1 MRARTA
7 TRLRGLTAAVLLL
20 GAAIGLPT
28 VLAAT
33 VGDPLHSWPS
43 LTGGQLSDP
52 DVIAIL
58 AAVFWLAWLSFVI
71 PAMLEIILAIRV
83 RITHRPA
90 RHIQIPLLGGQQD
103 LARHLI
109 AAVLLLL
116 PAHTAAG
123 SAPPVRGHP
132 TTNVA
137 ISTAAWTTPAT
148 PPSAHHNDDHRARAT
163 GRERTYV
170 IPDVGGMRSYWALA
184 ENYLGAGTRWREIW
198 HLNQGR
204 THADGTVMD
213 TPRQLHAGWTI
224 LIPSADNTTSA
235 TGHDHGG
242 DGPTTQVTVADG
254 DTLSGIAAQQGVR
267 DWQQLWDANSDRT
280 EPHGQRLTD
289 PDLIY
294 PGWTLDLPTSSPRPG
309 REPRPSNRTS
319 AHPPAAGHHPDRQA
333 SAPPSADT
341 GTRGTPEE
349 RSAPT
354 PVPPGAT
361 ASSAAHDPVAP
372 SASAPARAP
381 EGHDEHLHAGHRLP
395 VVPLE
400 IGLAAAAAVATLDR
414 ARRIAQRRRRV
425 GHRPLPPSAPLRR
438 VEADLRQAARVT
450 HPAVATVELAAAL
463 TATSPTAVDIG
474 FVTAR
479 NDGAVDLHLDPP
491 NFDVP
496 PPPPFVAIPSG
507 WRLPA
512 EATGFSFAVDSVDE
526 PVPTLTPIGRTSDG
540 QVLVDLA
547 HHGPVSI
554 AGDPDTVTQFLT
566 QLAEALLAAPWSGRV
581 FLTVPATLCDQLGD
595 HEHVTIDDST
605 PTLPSVV
612 PPATTGTEEPGWCTT
627 PIYLYLGWAAT
638 DPVDDLLQTA
648 ADPSTA
654 VYAILNGAHHE
665 TSVWTLDG
673 DRLTIPGIDE
683 PVIVTLPA
691 PDQPDASDLIA
702 FTRTAEQA
710 PVGDPRL
717 PDHTLDAPPHRAT
730 TSRQLNL
737 LGPVE
742 LAGVD
747 TPRRTQILNLLA
759 YLALHRRGAD
769 HDTLD
774 TVLWKKQVGG
784 KTLRNRMHEARRLVD
799 GAITDGPIWRLTDEV
814 TTDWQRFTALAAG
827 TPAEQRE
834 ALRLVRG
841 RPFEGLDYADWLDLE
856 GARSEV
862 EAAIVDL
869 ALTVA
874 ERELDAGDPDAA
886 YLAARAGL
894 DASRYEERLHRLAI
908 HAAEA
913 AGHTTVVE
921 TLKAEMR
928 TAIEDDI
935 EPDGALEPKTIELYE
950 RIRRPRAAT
959 GT

>member
-7 TRLRGLTAAVLLL
+7 TRLRGLTAAILLL
-20 GAAIGLPT
+20 AAVIGLPT
-28 VLAAT
+28 ALAGT
-33 VGDPLHSWPS
+33 VGDPLQSWPS
-43 LTGGQLSDP
+43 LMGGQLSDT

-71 PAMLEIILAIRV
+71 PAMLEMILAIRT

-90 RHIQIPLLGGQQD
+90 RHIRIPLLGGQQD

-116 PAHTAAG
+116 PAHSAAG
-123 SAPPVRGHP
+123 SAPLVRGHP
-132 TTNVA
+132 ATNVA
-137 ISTAAWTTPAT
+137 ISTAAWTVPAT
-148 PPSAHHNDDHRARAT
+148 PRSAHHNGDHRTRAT
-163 GRERTYV
+163 GRERSYV

-184 ENYLGAGTRWREIW
+184 EHYLGDGTRWREIW

-204 THADGTVMD
+204 THADGTVVD
-213 TPRQLHAGWTI
+213 TPSQLHAGWTI
-224 LIPSADNTTSA
+224 LIPSADNTDSA

-254 DTLSGIAAQQGVR
+254 DTLSGIAAQQGVS
-267 DWQQLWDANSDRT
+267 DWQQLWDANADRA

-309 REPRPSNRTS
+309 REPGPSNGTS
-319 AHPPAAGHHPDRQA
+319 AHPPAAGHHPDRQT
-333 SAPPSADT
+333 SPPDN
-341 GTRGTPEE
+341 GTRGVPEGQ
-349 RSAPT
+349 SAPT
-354 PVPPGAT
+354 PATPPAT
-361 ASSAAHDPVAP
+361 KPPTTHDPIAP
-372 SASAPARAP
+372 SASSAPAPIRAP
-381 EGHDEHLHAGHRLP
+381 QGHDQHLHTGHRLP

-400 IGLAAAAAVATLDR
+400 IGLAAAAAVAALDR

-425 GHRPLPPSAPLRR
+425 GHRPLPPPAPLRR
-438 VEADLRQAARVT
+438 VEADLRYAARVT
-450 HPAVATVELAAAL
+450 HPAVAAVELATAL
-463 TATSPTAVDIG
+463 TATSPTAVDIS

-479 NDGAVDLHLDPP
+479 DDGAVDLHLGPP
-491 NFDVP
+491 NSDVP
-496 PPPPFVAIPSG
+496 PPPPFVAIPGG

-526 PVPTLTPIGRTSDG
+526 RVPALTPIGRTSDG

-566 QLAEALLAAPWSGRV
+566 QLAVALLATPWSGRV
-581 FLTVPATLCDQLGD
+581 FLTVPATLRDQLGEQ
-595 HEHVTIDDST
+595 EHVTIENG
-605 PTLPSVV
+605 PPALPSVV
-612 PPATTGTEEPGWCTT
+612 PSAVTGAEEPGWCTT
-627 PIYLYLGWAAT
+627 PIYLYLGWSAA
-638 DPVDDLLQTA
+638 DPVDGLLQTA
-648 ADPSTA
+648 ADPTTG
-654 VYAILNGAHHE
+654 VHAILNGAHHE

-683 PVIVTLPA
+683 PVTVTLPE

-702 FTRTAEQA
+702 FTRSAEQA

-747 TPRRTQILNLLA
+747 TPRRTQILNLLT

-862 EAAIVDL
+862 EATVVDL

-908 HAAEA
+908 RAAKA
-913 AGHTTVVE
+913 AGHTSIVD

-935 EPDGALEPKTIELYE
+935 EPDGALEPETLDLYA
-950 RIRRPRAAT
+950 RVRRGRAAT
-959 GT
+959 GR